1 MNILLIGRNEAK
13 LSEISDSIRSNH
25 DVEVEYLV
33 IDFAKGL
40 EVPYKN
46 IENFLGDKDIGILV
60 NNVGVIPPYPMY
72 FDEISEEMIWNIIH
86 VNIAAG
92 TMMTKMILPMM
103 MKKGKGA
110 IVNISSSAALQPQPL
125 QQIYTASKGK
135 RSMS

>member
-110 IVNISSSAALQPQPL
+110 IIN
-125 QQIYTASKGK
+125 
-135 RSMS
+135 